1 MFSIAYFFQST
12 NECQQE
18 NNIKLISKSSNSI
31 SSNITSIEE
40 PPLKKRNLTELVIDA
55 IEENSKKS
63 DELIN
68 LIKELGCYIYL
79 KSY

>member
-1 MFSIAYFFQST
+1 MLSIAYFFQST

-18 NNIKLISKSSNSI
+18 NNTELISKSSNSI

-40 PPLKKRNLTELVIDA
+40 PPLKKRKLTELVIDA

-63 DELIN
+63 NELIN